1 MTRRFQKFDTLRIF
15 VEIARHPSLSAAAN
29 ALNMT
34 KGAISYQVKTLEDS
48 LQVRLLDRSP
58 RGFTLTKQGRSLIA
72 VCATHFHTLEN
83 QIADLIEEDIQTL
96 TIGLS
101 TYFAARWLSPRL
113 TDFMQRYPGVRLR
126 LQPMTQLFDLEGQ
139 GIDIAIRWG
148 NGQWSDAEVSPFLQV
163 PAWPAGTPWAKQQV
177 ERRGVESAFSDFVLL
192 RDHDDSDA
200 WSNWKREAGLESIA
214 RRDALIIPDPN
225 VRVQAVVNGQGVALM
240 DDLAQPE
247 LGDGRLVRL
256 SGTELPDYGYF
267 IVVPFGGRHTR
278 ATRDFVEWL
287 QGAAENG

>member
-1 MTRRFQKFDTLRIF
+1 MTRRFQKYDTLRIF
-15 VEIARHPSLSAAAN
+15 VETARHPSLSAAAN

-34 KGAISYQVKTLEDS
+34 KGAISYQVRILEDE
-48 LQVRLLDRSP
+48 LQVQLLHRKP
-58 RGFTLTKQGRSLIA
+58 RGFTLTKQGRSLVDA
-72 VCATHFHTLEN
+72 CASHFQTLEN
-83 QIADLIEEDIQTL
+83 QIADLIERDVQTL
-96 TIGLS
+96 TVGLS

-126 LQPMTQLFDLEGQ
+126 LQPMTQLFDLGGQ

-148 NGQWSDAEVSPFLQV
+148 NGQWADADVTPFLQV
-163 PAWPAGTPWAKQQV
+163 PAWPAGNPWAKQHV
-177 ERRGVESAFSDFVLL
+177 DARGVKSAFSDFTLL

-200 WSNWKREAGLESIA
+200 WSDWKREAGLETIA

-240 DDLAQPE
+240 DELAQPE

-267 IVVPFGGRHTR
+267 IVVPFGGKQTG

-287 QGAAENG
+287 QGAAGNG